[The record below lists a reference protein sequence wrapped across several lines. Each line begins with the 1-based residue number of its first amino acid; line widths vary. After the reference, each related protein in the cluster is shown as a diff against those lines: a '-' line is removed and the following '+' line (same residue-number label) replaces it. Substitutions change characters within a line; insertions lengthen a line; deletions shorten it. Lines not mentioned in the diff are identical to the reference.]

1 MKDPANNRYTGR
13 FAPSPSGA
21 LHFGSLVAALGSY
34 LDARSNGGLWLLR
47 MEDLDPPREKAGA
60 ADDILRTLEAF
71 GLEWDGAVM
80 YQSRRQE
87 AYQEALEELRR
98 AGRTYAC
105 YCSRKEITAAGQA
118 GVEGIV
124 YPGTCRTLHSR
135 SHAPHSQRLITEHET
150 VTFHDRV
157 FNQIHQHVE
166 SEIGD
171 FILHRADGCFAY
183 QLAVVVDDA
192 EQGITR
198 IVRGADLLLSTP
210 RQILLQEL
218 LDLPT
223 PEYAHLPLV
232 TDELGR
238 KLIKQS
244 LDLPVDR
251 LTPLPS
257 LLRAHAFLGQETP
270 DCDFI
275 SASEFCTWA
284 SDHWQLERV
293 PAVATSGYPLS

>member
-1 MKDPANNRYTGR
+1 MNNQVNDSYIGR

-34 LDARSNGGLWLLR
+34 LDARSNGGQWLVR

-60 ADDILRTLEAF
+60 ADDILRTLESF
-71 GLEWDGAVM
+71 GLEWDGPVM

-87 AYQEALEELRR
+87 AYREAMEELRR
-98 AGRTYAC
+98 TDRIYSC
-105 YCSRKEITAAGQA
+105 YCSRKEISVAGQT
-118 GVEGIV
+118 GVEGVI
-124 YPGTCRTLHSR
+124 YPGTCRSLRSR
-135 SHAPHSQRLITEHET
+135 SHAPHSQRLITEYEA
-150 VTFHDRV
+150 VTFHDRI
-157 FNQIHQHVE
+157 FGKIRQHVE

-171 FILHRADGCFAY
+171 FILHRADGYFAY

-218 LDLPT
+218 LQLPT
-223 PEYAHLPLV
+223 PQYAHLPLV
-232 TDELGR
+232 TDDHGR
-238 KLIKQS
+238 KLSKQS
-244 LDLPVDR
+244 LDLPVER
-251 LTPLPS
+251 LSPLPA
-257 LLRAHAFLGQETP
+257 LHKAYAFLGQKRP

-275 SASEFCTWA
+275 STGEFCSWA
-284 SDHWQLERV
+284 KDHWRLENV
-293 PAVATSGYPLS
+293 PSAVADSNPLS